1 MLTSKFDQTAQRGD
15 LKGLETAEWSL
26 RYSLHDQD
34 LDSMNDGPRITAVR
48 RNSED
53 LLDPTQGLSVKSI

>member
-48 RNSED
+48 REV